1 MDWIVDISDEERARG
16 TPSPRTRDAAHAALQ
31 EHGCVLLRGLFMP
44 DKIDA
49 LHREFRAQY
58 GACDAPDMA
67 ALAARDGPNPIL
79 EVGPARYEITL
90 HIEGAFADPVLFAN
104 PLLLGLA
111 LPLLG
116 GDMRLSGMTA
126 VVSYPGAALQHV
138 HRDHALLFGEA
149 GLGSNLPIY
158 ALNAALPLI
167 DIDLETG
174 PTGVWLGSH
183 RWPAEAPMP
192 GIETVTQVPLQ
203 RGDGLLL
210 DYRVLHTGLPN
221 RGTGARP
228 ILYMV
233 YARSWFY
240 DEINHTNRPSLD
252 MSPET
257 FAALSPPHQQLLLRA
272 HMQNMRT
279 AYFRARNA
287 LTLIGLH

>member
-1 MDWIVDISDEERARG
+1 MDWIVGISDEERTRG
-16 TPSPRTRDAAHAALQ
+16 DFAPRTQSAAHAALQ
-31 EHGCVLLRGLFMP
+31 EHGCVLLRGLFAP
-44 DKIDA
+44 DEIDA

-58 GACDAPDMA
+58 GAHDASGMA

-90 HIEGAFADPVLFAN
+90 RLQGAFADPALFAN

-111 LPLLG
+111 APLLG
-116 GDMRLSGMTA
+116 GDLRLSGMTA

-138 HRDHALLFGEA
+138 HRDHPLLFARG
-149 GLGSNLPIY
+149 GGVGSTLPAH
-158 ALNAALPLI
+158 ALNAAVPLI
-167 DIDLETG
+167 DVDLETG

-183 RWPAEAPMP
+183 RWAAEAQMP
-192 GIETVTQVPLQ
+192 DAETVTQVPLR
-203 RGDGLLL
+203 RGDCLLL

-221 RGTGARP
+221 RGAAVRP

-240 DEINHTNRPSLD
+240 DEINHLARPSLD
-252 MSPET
+252 MSPEQ

-272 HMQNMRT
+272 RIQNMRT
-279 AYFRARNA
+279 AYFREREKP
-287 LTLIGLH
+287 